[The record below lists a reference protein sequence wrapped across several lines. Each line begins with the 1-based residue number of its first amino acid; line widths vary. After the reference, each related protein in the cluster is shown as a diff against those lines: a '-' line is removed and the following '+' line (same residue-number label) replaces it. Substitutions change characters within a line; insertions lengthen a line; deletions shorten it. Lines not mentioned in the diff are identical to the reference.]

1 MVKMNVKNNCFLL
14 IFAVLIITS
23 MAINAQPQRV
33 ISLAPHITEMVFR
46 IGAGDRL
53 VGRTEYCSYPPA
65 AAEIPSIGAY
75 LNPNYEK
82 MVALKPDAVLIFPNA
97 EMRTKLEQLNLK
109 VISVSNE
116 TIAEIFSGIRQL
128 GEFFQKTDEAA
139 QVVSGLKDTLDWIRS
154 QTAQWPERDALVLI
168 GREAGSLRGLY
179 AAGEQTYLTELVN
192 LCHIQN
198 AFSDVRMRYFE
209 VSKEDLVRQQPD
221 IIMEFR
227 VGTAETDVAALQRDW
242 QPLNILEAIKNDQ
255 LFIFTEKAFLI
266 PGPRIGKTAMALY
279 HSLREKMP

>member
-154 QTAQWPERDALVLI
+154 QTAQWPARDALILI

-279 HSLREKMP
+279 RSLREKMP

>member
-1 MVKMNVKNNCFLL
+1 MVKMNAKNNGFLL
-14 IFAVLIITS
+14 ILAMLIISS

-46 IGAGDRL
+46 IGVGDRL

-97 EMRTKLEQLNLK
+97 EMQAKLEQLNLK

-128 GEFFQKTDEAA
+128 GEFFQKPDEAA

-154 QTAQWPERDALVLI
+154 QTAKWPARDALILI
-168 GREAGSLRGLY
+168 GRESGSLRGLY

-227 VGTAETDVAALQRDW
+227 VGTAKTDVAALQRDW

-255 LFIFTEKAFLI
+255 LLIFTEKAFLI

-279 HSLREKMP
+279 HSLREKMR